1 MSTPLFISE
10 SIPLEIRDILK
21 ALSVGSKARWQE
33 FEGTIGF
40 VCDDYITII
49 LRRIPDDNSLYGHRD
64 VSLLVRRCDWEEL
77 ELDPIHFK
85 KGKAYRGRI
94 QDHAGNDMLPPID
107 KR

>member
-21 ALSVGSKARWQE
+21 ALSVGSKACWQG

-40 VCDDYITII
+40 VSDDYITLII
-49 LRRIPDDNSLYGHRD
+49 RQIPDEGTLRGFRD

-77 ELDPIHFK
+77 ELDPVHFQRQK
-85 KGKAYRGRI
+85 AYKGKI
-94 QDHAGNDMLPPID
+94 NDHAGNDMMPEID

>member
-85 KGKAYRGRI
+85 KVKAYRGRI
-94 QDHAGNDMLPPID
+94 QDHAGNDMLPHVD

>member
-64 VSLLVRRCDWEEL
+64 VSLLVRRSDWEEL

-85 KGKAYRGRI
+85 KVKAYRGRI